1 MLGSDFD
8 NNFVSLPSVGASG
21 GILIAWRSRLGTIG
35 ASRLD
40 SHCVSIQFCPV
51 NGNTW
56 WLTCV
61 YGPQDNQEKIQFLQE
76 LREVRA
82 QCVGPWM
89 VAGDFNLIYKDEDKN
104 NSNLNRAMMGSFR
117 RWINDMALTEIPLHG
132 RKFTWSSSSSSASP
146 TLVRLDRV
154 FCSLEWEELFPDC
167 LLQSSSSDDSDH
179 CLLIFGLMDNP
190 PSRGRFHFEDF
201 WPSLDGFLDT
211 VESAW
216 GSVPPCSC
224 PVETLSLKL
233 KATTRKLQSWS
244 QKKVGHIR
252 SQLALAKEIIHQ
264 LEIAQDNRVLQPNEL
279 WLRNNL
285 KKHALALSSLLRIV
299 ARLRSRMG

>member
-1 MLGSDFD
+1 MDPSHILIWNVRGLNSAARQDLMRVLVDSAKIDVVCLQETKMTSINRQVVLSMLGSDFD

-104 NSNLNRAMMGSFR
+104 NSNLNRAMMGRHR

-146 TLVRLDRV
+146 TLARLDRV

-167 LLQSSSSDDSDH
+167 LL
-179 CLLIFGLMDNP
+179 
-190 PSRGRFHFEDF
+190 
-201 WPSLDGFLDT
+201 
-211 VESAW
+211 
-216 GSVPPCSC
+216 
-224 PVETLSLKL
+224 
-233 KATTRKLQSWS
+233 
-244 QKKVGHIR
+244 
-252 SQLALAKEIIHQ
+252 
-264 LEIAQDNRVLQPNEL
+264 
-279 WLRNNL
+279 
-285 KKHALALSSLLRIV
+285 
-299 ARLRSRMG
+299 